1 MGDLDCRA
9 IEERLPW
16 LTNGSLSSEE
26 RHAVKAHLAG
36 CAGCRAALA
45 ATREAAALFALHPP
59 AETIADYALGLV
71 VEGMPREQVE
81 AHLGHCAACREEVA
95 LVEAEERGGGTPAR
109 PDRPSPARR
118 PAARGVLALAAMLVA
133 SLGLALWLATRE
145 GAPPVGGRVAL
156 VELVPESARRRGGD
170 PGGARVQAGMPS
182 TLLLLTD
189 RAERFEEVRARLVD
203 PEGGRTI
210 WRAEGLLAPA
220 DGVYA
225 LLVPARALPR
235 GELVVELEGARGG
248 EWTAIERYA
257 LVVAP

>member
-16 LTNGSLSSEE
+16 LANGSLPPAE
-26 RHAVKAHLAG
+26 RLEVEAHLAG
-36 CAGCRAALA
+36 CAACRAALA
-45 ATREAAALFALHPP
+45 ATREAAAIFSLHLP
-59 AETIADYALGLV
+59 AQAIADYALGLA
-71 VEGMPREQVE
+71 VEGLPRERVE

-95 LVEAEERGGGTPAR
+95 LVEAGERSGSTAAR
-109 PDRPSPARR
+109 PDDRSPIRR

-145 GAPPVGGRVAL
+145 GVPPAGGRVAL
-156 VELVPESARRRGGD
+156 VELEPESARRRGGD
-170 PGGARVQAGMPS
+170 SGGARVEAGMPS

-203 PEGGRTI
+203 PKGGRTI
-210 WRAEGLLAPA
+210 WRAEGLLAPT
-220 DGVYA
+220 DGVYV

-248 EWTAIERYA
+248 AWTPIERYA
-257 LVVAP
+257 LVVEP